1 MPKPLVSLS
10 KTKWT
15 QNVEKSSQGE
25 KLSYFFLKGRA
36 ARCVAHRDMVRC
48 QALQLRSR
56 QHTQKSIPTPF
67 THCQMAP
74 LWNSSAHLGSHLRAH
89 CSSEGMNAINRFT
102 RFLSHCIHI
111 SMEGG
116 KEKKKERGTCALCF
130 NICVRDAQ
138 CICLIEFRTQREP
151 HAWEVE
157 SGGDRIKFARDF
169 YTWTVGENAEQP
181 LVKGL
186 SLMVMS
192 GRVCCVHGF
201 LH

>member
-25 KLSYFFLKGRA
+25 RLSSSFLKGRA
-36 ARCVAHRDMVRC
+36 ARCVAHKDTVRC
-48 QALQLRSR
+48 QALQLCSL

-74 LWNSSAHLGSHLRAH
+74 LRNSSAQLGSHLRA
-89 CSSEGMNAINRFT
+89 CFSSDGTNEINRFT
-102 RFLSHCIHI
+102 RCLSHCIHI
-111 SMEGG
+111 EMEGG
-116 KEKKKERGTCALCF
+116 KEKKKEWGTCALCF

-169 YTWTVGENAEQP
+169 YTQTVGENAKQP
-181 LVKGL
+181 SVKGL
-186 SLMVMS
+186 SLMAMS